1 MLRDNKNEK
10 LEYVPAPTRQDWIAC
25 FIALLLCAVLLAS
38 LGADASH

>member
-1 MLRDNKNEK
+1 MLHHDDNEK
-10 LEYVPAPTRQDWIAC
+10 LKYVPAPTRLDWIAC